1 MMERNL
7 LKIYTKKQLRDIFKI
22 YGKPSI
28 SGEFMEVVRRFEVD
42 SIYYEVGDILFIT
55 KGNNF
60 SKVGAII
67 LNRYLDQHN
76 DLIDIEYLMR
86 EDEELSNLLN
96 KRCWWLYHECLN
108 CLMPCV
114 QSNFLYER
122 IEGVENEK
130 T

>member
-22 YGKPSI
+22 YAKPFI
-28 SGEFMEVVRRFEVD
+28 SGEFMKVVRRFEID
-42 SIYYEVGDILFIT
+42 SKYYEVGDILFIT
-55 KGNNF
+55 ENKG
-60 SKVGAII
+60 SKIGAII

-76 DLIDIEYLMR
+76 DIIDIEYLKR
-86 EDEELSNLLN
+86 KDEELSNLLN
-96 KRCWWLYHECLN
+96 GRCWWLYHESFYCLK
-108 CLMPCV
+108 PCV
-114 QSNFLYER
+114 QSNFLYKR

>member
-1 MMERNL
+1 MERNL

-22 YGKPSI
+22 YAKPFI
-28 SGEFMEVVRRFEVD
+28 SGEFMEVVRRFEMD
-42 SIYYEVGDILFIT
+42 NKYYEVGDILFIT
-55 KGNNF
+55 KGNF

-76 DLIDIEYLMR
+76 DIIDIEYLKR
-86 EDEELSNLLN
+86 KHEELSNLLD
-96 KRCWWLYHECLN
+96 KRCWWLYHEYLYCLK
-108 CLMPCV
+108 PCV
-114 QSNFLYER
+114 QSNFLYKR